1 MNFADLWMNQ
11 NMTIRSSPCGNRQ
24 LCLPDWYTSTKS
36 VWTQDPEPRISTLIT
51 PKQEITGRRGR
62 AQGEIIHKEGRTH
75 RTSAGHTRPPK
86 VLVSAE
92 IRADG
97 LSRLTKQRPRDRI
110 ATSIKNKSEAGQEKE
125 RFRARTQNLPDSRQD
140 LRERTP
146 AILEERQALGLGRTA
161 KKAPAQNA
169 KNLEISRK
177 AEDGRDLRVPSDATD
192 VGVITKPEFAKH
204 TRIGPTRL
212 ADGVECSIARPTAL

>member
-1 MNFADLWMNQ
+1 M
-11 NMTIRSSPCGNRQ
+11 
-24 LCLPDWYTSTKS
+24 
-36 VWTQDPEPRISTLIT
+36 STLIT
-51 PKQEITGRRGR
+51 PKQEITGRKGR

-75 RTSAGHTRPPK
+75 RTAAGHTRPPK

-97 LSRLTKQRPRDRI
+97 LSKLTKQRPRDRI
-110 ATSIKNKSEAGQEKE
+110 ATSIKIKSEAGQEKE

>member
-11 NMTIRSSPCGNRQ
+11 SMTIRISPCGNRQ

-75 RTSAGHTRPPK
+75 RTAAGHTRPPK

-125 RFRARTQNLPDSRQD
+125 SYRAKTQNLPDSRQD

-146 AILEERQALGLGRTA
+146 AIIEERQALGLGRTA
-161 KKAPAQNA
+161 KKAPAQTA
-169 KNLEISRK
+169 KNLKISRK
-177 AEDGRDLRVPSDATD
+177 AEDGQDLRVSSAALDAQ
-192 VGVITKPEFAKH
+192 AC
-204 TRIGPTRL
+204 TRPK
-212 ADGVECSIARPTAL
+212 TASNSQIEATASANGAACNTAQQTV